1 MINLREMKADELRD
15 IARAY
20 GIVGA
25 WKKTKDQLIESVINA
40 VKLNGDANKYY
51 DTSLEPQNE
60 TESTETTKSSKL
72 SDSTKNAP
80 ERNSNNDYTIT
91 ANNSDG
97 STTIIAEVHHE
108 DITQNEPE
116 QLQNAPYGHDD
127 SESDNLSAEEEKT
140 PERNS
145 ELKKYAAWVKD
156 RETKELAKVFGEANS
171 REEFYNLIK
180 GKYRVR
186 LITKPEKIDD
196 ECEQW
201 KIRHARNLTI
211 KKEKYAADK
220 EKAKVLGMNVMQY
233 RKEVKKS

>member
-15 IARAY
+15 VARGY

-25 WKKTKDQLIESVINA
+25 WKKTKDQLIESVLNA
-40 VKLNGDANKYY
+40 VKLNGDTNKYY
-51 DTSLEPQNE
+51 DASLE
-60 TESTETTKSSKL
+60 L
-72 SDSTKNAP
+72 
-80 ERNSNNDYTIT
+80 
-91 ANNSDG
+91 
-97 STTIIAEVHHE
+97 
-108 DITQNEPE
+108 QNEPE
-116 QLQNAPYGHDD
+116 STESD
-127 SESDNLSAEEEKT
+127 ESDNLSAEEEKT

-156 RETKELAKVFGEANS
+156 RETKELTKVFGEANS

-201 KIRHARNLTI
+201 KIRHARNLII

-220 EKAKVLGMNVMQY
+220 EKAKALGMNVMQY